1 VHESFHFTIN
11 ADGSLTAFLDRLRV
25 ECKCCSAI
33 ALAGFR
39 GIPVGWMDPFARLKR
54 L

>member
-1 VHESFHFTIN
+1 MQESFHFTIN
-11 ADGSLTAFLDRLRV
+11 ADGSLTVFLDRLRV
-25 ECKCCSAI
+25 ECKWGSAM

-39 GIPVGWMDPFARLKR
+39 GIPVGWRDPFACLKR

>member
-1 VHESFHFTIN
+1 MHESFHFTIN
-11 ADGSLTAFLDRLRV
+11 ANASLTAFVDHLKV
-25 ECKCCSAI
+25 GCKWGSAM

-39 GIPVGWMDPFARLKR
+39 GIPVGWMDPFACLKR